1 MDVRSHSQL
10 ARRPSEPVHNLSR
23 LSRRSSGSQPPE
35 YLSTLVQK
43 QVKQGMEMVKLLREA
58 EEQQFS
64 ADDLSVAL
72 AQCGDGDPIAWLR
85 DNWRNMIDT
94 VVTLATNY
102 GHERKEN
109 TVGTISAA
117 EAREALRLHTGNV
130 WAAVTECVDQRQKK
144 YAELMSRGNFTRED
158 IVTVLTANHGNLEAA
173 YLELNKSQLKPF
185 LMRIWGPPQGS
196 DNESGN
202 VLRQDEKVFV
212 EGQGREVDEEVS
224 DTNFHR
230 IKSWLDTYVH
240 RSLDNHEPNQ
250 SQSRDSAS
258 KQPQSPLVDNIPNT
272 PPEIPPRRKISKVEN
287 PVEVDYENIFKSE
300 SNNDQSEYFSN
311 SSPLKQNTENTDSK
325 NIYDEQNKENLYLHD
340 ENYETD
346 GEKSNKLANN
356 EKEPDIE
363 VSVKIPLTRK
373 YSQKLNSYSHKKDS
387 DKRIPLNEDNTP
399 TERHLN
405 RSDLISD
412 KSKKEKSPVKQI
424 IIEKLIINGKVQEVR
439 RYVLDKD
446 EVEGYLGNDTEQ
458 LHPFFPKS
466 VFSEEVKSKL
476 IPKDKTQDLVDKEP
490 SVLENQDIKTNEFN
504 SLNSEKSE
512 PKSNSSSYES
522 LCYSDNVPEG
532 FNSEIPHSKT
542 ITSEQLKV
550 LRDQNIDLDR
560 ATSESPVIK
569 PDQYD
574 NILNSKEE
582 TTESESEDE
591 QSNVDSTNPILKTS
605 INIQHSDGTIKRQP
619 TNLSLES
626 EQEVIHHN
634 FISSSRDSIS
644 SHETSFIPVELER
657 SQSRLTTSS
666 GRKTPNSE
674 SALLPHSSLGVN
686 RGLEENRQFVGFE
699 RAGSISPSA
708 SEIIADS
715 IKNSR
720 EVSPDPDDYEENMEE
735 YEEEEE
741 EVEDEE
747 EEGEEEEEV
756 YSDDNVLDEA
766 KSSAVS
772 KTLDGRET
780 ETKLNFVTNINQTQ
794 VDQPSNSKF
803 QNPSPDYNVSPDSH
817 ITQINIPQEKKNI
830 PFPEPQ
836 TPNQIFT
843 PKESIVTNVN
853 PVSTSVANEVNVS
866 AEESNYTNNVKNY
879 KNSSIQ
885 NNVSQTKAGLLE
897 DKHSSLELSKNKST
911 APIAPN
917 TSQVEVV
924 PNCQHSNPV
933 LSTSNMDAN
942 DTSPMDTTTEIKNI
956 PKITLSKTLSVEQEK
971 VDDQTIPKKQEKNG
985 RNVEVKHRRKDDDKK
1000 KSSQQENV
1008 NDKTKSEEEEQ
1019 DAEKKDS
1026 KQQQNNYDI
1035 VEPKYSEEIQD
1046 KKDYKQPEIVTDK
1059 INSNQQEKIDG
1070 KKKSI
1075 QVQNTNGKSKLTQN
1089 ETDGQKENVIDT
1101 KNIKLK
1107 EKGDDKNQ
1115 SLKKENVDDNRN
1127 SIQMDNSDHKSSS
1140 NLQKN
1145 VDNMNL
1151 SDPPE
1156 NNSKKESAKLE
1167 TFKSDAELTQESL
1180 SRKIELKQEKVNGKL
1195 KPKQQ
1200 VNIDNRKDS
1209 AKQNFDSKTNLKQQQ
1224 NLEENK
1230 ELTQEN
1236 VNDRS
1241 KLNQQ
1246 EDSDHIA
1253 ELKQPELANSTIELT
1268 QNDNFDSITE
1278 SIKHGKDENIESTSP
1293 EVNSNTEIK
1302 SKRGKVNRKQKLA
1315 QQQNLD
1321 LKTESSQPEKVESKV
1336 KVSQNEIV
1344 HENTKTGIPEVDKS
1358 DSVSI
1363 NLTIDSEVNYEDP
1376 TSGLQ
1381 SDLQIPISPNNVPPS
1396 LTVPHTSS
1404 SGNVS
1409 PLSGLSENSL
1419 LSNTPNSEED
1429 TTLKKEVVASPTD
1442 LPDPNDNNNINKN
1455 DDTRDDSVDMKT
1467 SSSSTEILKSSE
1479 RDTTNSQQSVRNSDV
1494 MHLLTPTSVP
1504 EYVLNEALYSALSDG
1519 DKRSS
1524 TDPKLLSTRGSS
1536 DKSQTSDR
1544 SLSMIESRAEILE
1557 LLKASLSSDLVLDR
1571 IVSTLFASVLN
1582 NSDSVDIITKA
1593 GDSDDI
1599 ITSDSEIKRIHTFS
1613 SSDSEIKTES
1623 DFFEAQEE
1631 VEDEDVEERISAV
1644 SGDEQEP
1651 SGQEKLVVKELIV
1664 DNAEIKES
1672 PTLEQQNLID
1682 YERQVRRYLAEG
1694 LVSTYDQAELVV
1706 KLMELEFDKELS
1718 VSAANECSS
1727 LQSALTYLQQ
1737 ECQLCTG
1744 KYPMNQMVSMLECEH
1759 RCCRDCA
1766 LHYFTLQI
1774 TERNIADCVCPFCKL
1789 PELQTTDPDRA
1800 LDYFS
1805 NLDIMLKGLLEETVH
1820 ELFQR
1825 KLRDRTLMQDP
1836 NFKWCVKCSSGF
1848 IANPRQKRL
1857 VCPDCRSVTCASCRK
1872 PWEKQHEGLSC
1883 EAYAAWLEENNDPET
1898 QLNKHLADHGV
1909 TCPNCANRY
1918 SLSKGGCMHLTCPQC
1933 QHEFCVGCAKPFSM
1947 GAKCKVSEYCAK
1959 LGLHAHHPRNCL
1971 FYLRDKE
1978 PQLLEKLLEDNNIEY
1993 EKEAAKE
2000 NFRCSVQLQ
2009 RETPEGLLDSTCG
2022 LAVEKAGLCRTH
2034 FIEYLVKVI
2043 GRHKL
2048 DPVAIFDLTEVQ
2060 QELRRR
2066 GKPLP
2071 IREGGQTDADYTALC
2086 AQVVQ
2091 EQIPLD

>member
-1 MDVRSHSQL
+1 
-10 ARRPSEPVHNLSR
+10 
-23 LSRRSSGSQPPE
+23 
-35 YLSTLVQK
+35 
-43 QVKQGMEMVKLLREA
+43 
-58 EEQQFS
+58 
-64 ADDLSVAL
+64 
-72 AQCGDGDPIAWLR
+72 
-85 DNWRNMIDT
+85 
-94 VVTLATNY
+94 
-102 GHERKEN
+102 
-109 TVGTISAA
+109 
-117 EAREALRLHTGNV
+117 
-130 WAAVTECVDQRQKK
+130 
-144 YAELMSRGNFTRED
+144 
-158 IVTVLTANHGNLEAA
+158 
-173 YLELNKSQLKPF
+173 
-185 LMRIWGPPQGS
+185 
-196 DNESGN
+196 
-202 VLRQDEKVFV
+202 
-212 EGQGREVDEEVS
+212 
-224 DTNFHR
+224 
-230 IKSWLDTYVH
+230 
-240 RSLDNHEPNQ
+240 
-250 SQSRDSAS
+250 
-258 KQPQSPLVDNIPNT
+258 
-272 PPEIPPRRKISKVEN
+272 
-287 PVEVDYENIFKSE
+287 
-300 SNNDQSEYFSN
+300 
-311 SSPLKQNTENTDSK
+311 
-325 NIYDEQNKENLYLHD
+325 
-340 ENYETD
+340 
-346 GEKSNKLANN
+346 
-356 EKEPDIE
+356 
-363 VSVKIPLTRK
+363 
-373 YSQKLNSYSHKKDS
+373 
-387 DKRIPLNEDNTP
+387 
-399 TERHLN
+399 
-405 RSDLISD
+405 
-412 KSKKEKSPVKQI
+412 
-424 IIEKLIINGKVQEVR
+424 
-439 RYVLDKD
+439 
-446 EVEGYLGNDTEQ
+446 
-458 LHPFFPKS
+458 
-466 VFSEEVKSKL
+466 
-476 IPKDKTQDLVDKEP
+476 
-490 SVLENQDIKTNEFN
+490 
-504 SLNSEKSE
+504 
-512 PKSNSSSYES
+512 SNSSSYES
-522 LCYSDNVPEG
+522 LCYSDNAPEG

-542 ITSEQLKV
+542 ITEQLKV

-619 TNLSLES
+619 KNLSLES

-666 GRKTPNSE
+666 GKKTPNSE
-674 SALLPHSSLGVN
+674 SALLPHNSLGVN

-741 EVEDEE
+741 EEVEDEE

-780 ETKLNFVTNINQTQ
+780 ETKLNFVSNINQTQ

-803 QNPSPDYNVSPDSH
+803 QTPSPDYNVSPDSH
-817 ITQINIPQEKKNI
+817 ITQINIPKEKKNI

-836 TPNQIFT
+836 APNQIFT

-866 AEESNYTNNVKNY
+866 AEESNYTNNVKNH
-879 KNSSIQ
+879 KNISIQ
-885 NNVSQTKAGLLE
+885 NNVSQTKASLLE
-897 DKHSSLELSKNKST
+897 DKRSSLELSKNKST
-911 APIAPN
+911 EPIAHN
-917 TSQVEVV
+917 TSEVEVV
-924 PNCQHSNPV
+924 PNYQHSDPV

-942 DTSPMDTTTEIKNI
+942 KTLPIDTNTKIKNI

-971 VDDQTIPKKQEKNG
+971 VGDKTIPKKQEKNG
-985 RNVEVKHRRKDDDKK
+985 RNVEVKQQRKDDDKK
-1000 KSSQQENV
+1000 KSSKQEHV

-1019 DAEKKDS
+1019 DADKKDS

-1070 KKKSI
+1070 KKESI

-1089 ETDGQKENVIDT
+1089 KVDGQKEIKQKENVNDT
-1101 KNIKLK
+1101 KNIILK
-1107 EKGDDKNQ
+1107 EKVDEKNQ
-1115 SLKKENVDDNRN
+1115 SLKKENVDDNKN

-1145 VDNMNL
+1145 FDNMNL

-1180 SRKIELKQEKVNGKL
+1180 SINIELKQEKVNGKL

-1200 VNIDNRKDS
+1200 VNVDNRKDS

-1230 ELTQEN
+1230 ELTQEI
-1236 VNDRS
+1236 VDDRS

-1268 QNDNFDSITE
+1268 QNDNLDTITE

-1336 KVSQNEIV
+1336 KVSQNETI

-1363 NLTIDSEVNYEDP
+1363 NLPIDSEVNDEDP

-1396 LTVPHTSS
+1396 LTVPRKSS

-1419 LSNTPNSEED
+1419 LSTTPNFEVED

-1442 LPDPNDNNNINKN
+1442 LQDSYDNNNLNKN
-1455 DDTRDDSVDMKT
+1455 DETRNDSVDTKT
-1467 SSSSTEILKSSE
+1467 SSSSTEIFKSPE

-1631 VEDEDVEERISAV
+1631 V
-1644 SGDEQEP
+1644 
-1651 SGQEKLVVKELIV
+1651 
-1664 DNAEIKES
+1664 
-1672 PTLEQQNLID
+1672 
-1682 YERQVRRYLAEG
+1682 
-1694 LVSTYDQAELVV
+1694 
-1706 KLMELEFDKELS
+1706 
-1718 VSAANECSS
+1718 
-1727 LQSALTYLQQ
+1727 
-1737 ECQLCTG
+1737 
-1744 KYPMNQMVSMLECEH
+1744 
-1759 RCCRDCA
+1759 
-1766 LHYFTLQI
+1766 
-1774 TERNIADCVCPFCKL
+1774 
-1789 PELQTTDPDRA
+1789 
-1800 LDYFS
+1800 
-1805 NLDIMLKGLLEETVH
+1805 
-1820 ELFQR
+1820 
-1825 KLRDRTLMQDP
+1825 
-1836 NFKWCVKCSSGF
+1836 
-1848 IANPRQKRL
+1848 
-1857 VCPDCRSVTCASCRK
+1857 
-1872 PWEKQHEGLSC
+1872 
-1883 EAYAAWLEENNDPET
+1883 
-1898 QLNKHLADHGV
+1898 
-1909 TCPNCANRY
+1909 
-1918 SLSKGGCMHLTCPQC
+1918 
-1933 QHEFCVGCAKPFSM
+1933 
-1947 GAKCKVSEYCAK
+1947 
-1959 LGLHAHHPRNCL
+1959 
-1971 FYLRDKE
+1971 
-1978 PQLLEKLLEDNNIEY
+1978 
-1993 EKEAAKE
+1993 
-2000 NFRCSVQLQ
+2000 
-2009 RETPEGLLDSTCG
+2009 
-2022 LAVEKAGLCRTH
+2022 
-2034 FIEYLVKVI
+2034 
-2043 GRHKL
+2043 
-2048 DPVAIFDLTEVQ
+2048 
-2060 QELRRR
+2060 
-2066 GKPLP
+2066 
-2071 IREGGQTDADYTALC
+2071 
-2086 AQVVQ
+2086 
-2091 EQIPLD
+2091 